1 MAGGQDVAFLD
12 VGGPNIDIDI
22 QAGDLVAE
30 NGLETAVLVSLYS
43 DRYVPPEELPAGF
56 AEAGDPRGWWA
67 DAIAE
72 IPNDRIGSR
81 FWLLARGKINNDTAN
96 QMREFAQ
103 EALAWMIEAGF
114 AARIDTSSLV
124 TAGESVQLF
133 ISILRPS
140 GAEIPLK
147 FLWDGQALKR
157 SA

>member
-22 QAGDLVAE
+22 QGGDLVAE

-43 DRYVPPEELPAGF
+43 DRYVPPEELPPGF

-72 IPNDRIGSR
+72 TPNDRIGSR

-96 QMREFAQ
+96 LMREFAQ
-103 EALAWMIEAGF
+103 EALLWMQEAGI
-114 AARIDTSSLV
+114 AERVDTTSEVVSGQ
-124 TAGESVQLF
+124 TVQLF
-133 ISILRPS
+133 VSILRPS
-140 GAEIPLK
+140 GAQIPFK